1 VGDSLLRW
9 PAHGEL
15 RALDWSNIDL
25 AAGIIRV
32 EHSWDRI
39 EGLVEP
45 KSKKSKRTVPIPSIL
60 RGYLVEHRER
70 RFALG
75 QRTGFVFGASAESP
89 FNYDVTYGRYGFG
102 RRPGSSRS
110 ACTSAD
116 TPTSR

>member
-1 VGDSLLRW
+1 MRNAQIQACTARTITVPNATTPPIALR
-9 PAHGEL
+9 
-15 RALDWSNIDL
+15 RAIT
-25 AAGIIRV
+25 
-32 EHSWDRI
+32 H
-39 EGLVEP
+39 P
-45 KSKKSKRTVPIPSIL
+45 KSRRSGGLTIPSIF